1 MKMVDNIEK
10 AAVLAYHG
18 TDRADFLRF
27 DIGAEFAAFVK
38 AGKKLGDLHRGYEK
52 QEPWKDCVVDIVPGY
67 DSPCQVAK
75 MRFAKKSHSSS
86 R

>member
-27 DIGAEFAAFVK
+27 DIGAA
-38 AGKKLGDLHRGYEK
+38 LGWRLHQLLRLRG
-52 QEPWKDCVVDIVPGY
+52 
-67 DSPCQVAK
+67 
-75 MRFAKKSHSSS
+75 MN
-86 R
+86 